1 MAQIRGFAIRGLFR
15 YAKMHGVASS
25 AIVAKLPADIK
36 PVFETQ
42 ILHSELYPYRAFAD
56 VLRVIDRTL
65 GTGDGKL
72 ARDVG
77 REAAKEDIKGVF
89 QVAAL
94 LASPEKAVRRSP
106 SYWTRYCDTGTL
118 VEEEVRPGYFRMSL
132 GGFPDIDRLHC
143 LLIEGWNEGG
153 LDAIWRTK
161 NVKVWQKECVHTGG
175 TRCVFEGSWE

>member
-15 YAKMHGVASS
+15 YAKVRGVAGT

-36 PVFETQ
+36 PAFETQ
-42 ILHSELYPYRAFAD
+42 ILHSELYPYRAFSD
-56 VLRVIDRTL
+56 VLRVIDRAL
-65 GTGDGKL
+65 GAGDGKL

-94 LASPEKAVRRSP
+94 LASPEKAV
-106 SYWTRYCDTGTL
+106 T
-118 VEEEVRPGYFRMSL
+118 
-132 GGFPDIDRLHC
+132 GFPDIDPLHC

-161 NVKVWQKECVHTGG
+161 NVKVWQKECVHAGG
-175 TRCVFEGSWE
+175 TRCVFEGSWA